1 MSTSRPRINDPLN
14 TGELS
19 AVKTAEEN
27 LSSGVGARSAL
38 GWMMLGGVLVVMAV
52 IFVLGRVAG
61 VRMIETKGE
70 RETPQQR
77 QNATQKNEDSTD
89 FSAPALPK
97 NTAELIDEVRRE
109 ILAILR
115 RYPDDIDCRE
125 MEARFLDWVG
135 KSEEAVA
142 IWKECLQKNPQ
153 YAHAYVGLA
162 SVAFKRGEYEQ
173 AVTWARQAIGLDPG
187 YYRARDI
194 CAEALLNLGRA
205 QEAVEVL
212 ADYLQKDPRA
222 HGLFLLGRAYTLLQE
237 WDRAAKAYEAA
248 IRKYPDYAEALYAL
262 SRIYLRQGKRMEAEK
277 ILARYWELMKKR
289 DLHVEGMAVGTDF
302 KEASVNA
309 AIISS
314 DLGRIYLAK
323 GNREEALR
331 LWYRA
336 IALDPSHLPAREMLA
351 QLALQER
358 RDGEAIVQY
367 QKLMELDPMSLQ
379 YPLVLAAILTRNQ
392 RLSEAEQ
399 ILRAFCERWPER
411 PEGYVAIAQFYLA
424 VAGRAE
430 EARKAAEK
438 AVELAGTAA
447 NYALLAQAAHA
458 AGDVQKAEQALK
470 KAMEL
475 APGRPEWERLR
486 EMILQETSARQSGQP

>member
-1 MSTSRPRINDPLN
+1 MDEP
-14 TGELS
+14 S
-19 AVKTAEEN
+19 AVKTAEAN
-27 LSSGVGARSAL
+27 TSPDTDGRRPS
-38 GWMMLGGVLVVMAV
+38 GWMVLAGLLALVAVVFILARAS
-52 IFVLGRVAG
+52 GP
-61 VRMIETKGE
+61 RMVQSPEEKAAERHASHPATKE
-70 RETPQQR
+70 VHP
-77 QNATQKNEDSTD
+77 AA
-89 FSAPALPK
+89 SANPPLPK
-97 NTAELIDEVRRE
+97 NTAELIEEVRQE
-109 ILAILR
+109 IVTIR
-115 RYPDDIDCRE
+115 QRYPDDIDCRE

-142 IWKECLQKNPQ
+142 IWNECLQKNPQ

-194 CAEALLNLGRA
+194 CAEALLNLARP

-237 WDRAAKAYEAA
+237 WDRAAEAYEAA
-248 IRKYPDYAEALYAL
+248 VRKYPDYAEAFYAL
-262 SRIYLRQGKRMEAEK
+262 SRVYLRQGKRAEAEK

-289 DLHVEGMAVGTDF
+289 DLHVEGMPLGTDF

-309 AIISS
+309 AIIES

-323 GNREEALR
+323 GNREEAVR
-331 LWYRA
+331 LWHRA
-336 IALDPSHLPAREMLA
+336 IALDPSHLAAREMLA
-351 QLALQER
+351 QLALQEH
-358 RDGEAIVQY
+358 RDADAIAQY
-367 QKLMELDPMSLQ
+367 KKLMELDPMSLQ
-379 YPLVLAAILTRNQ
+379 YPLVLAAILSRNQ

-424 VAGRAE
+424 VAGRAD
-430 EARKAAEK
+430 EALKAAEK
-438 AVELAGTAA
+438 AVEIAGTAA

-458 AGDVQKAEQALK
+458 AGNQQKAEEALK
-470 KAMEL
+470 KAMQL

-486 EMILQETSARQSGQP
+486 EMLLQETSARQSLQP

>member
-1 MSTSRPRINDPLN
+1 M
-14 TGELS
+14 GELS
-19 AVKTAEEN
+19 AVKTVQAN
-27 LSSGVGARSAL
+27 ASRGADARRPS
-38 GWMMLGGVLVVMAV
+38 GWMMLAGLLALVAV
-52 IFVLGRVAG
+52 VFILAQVSGL
-61 VRMIETKGE
+61 RMVQSP
-70 RETPQQR
+70 REEATGQHGSTPGQKQ
-77 QNATQKNEDSTD
+77 ATS
-89 FSAPALPK
+89 SISPSPPLPT
-97 NTAELIDEVRRE
+97 NTAELIEEVHRE
-109 ILAILR
+109 ILAIR
-115 RYPDDIDCRE
+115 ERYPDDIDCRE

-142 IWKECLQKNPQ
+142 IWKECLEKSPQ

-162 SVAFKRGEYEQ
+162 SVAFKRGDYEQ
-173 AVTWARQAIGLDPG
+173 AATWARQAIGLDPG

-194 CAEALLNLGRA
+194 CAEALLNLGRP

-212 ADYLQKDPRA
+212 AEYLAKDPRA
-222 HGLFLLGRAYTLLQE
+222 HGLFLLGRAYTLLQD

-248 IRKYPDYAEALYAL
+248 VRKYPDYAEAFYAL
-262 SRIYLRQGKRMEAEK
+262 SRVYLRQGKRAEAEK

-289 DLHVEGMAVGTDF
+289 DLHVEGMPLGTDF

-430 EARKAAEK
+430 DARKAAEK
-438 AVELAGTAA
+438 AVEIAGTAA

-458 AGDVQKAEQALK
+458 AGNQQKAEQAFK
-470 KAMEL
+470 KAVEL